1 MVEMF
6 TVMYIY
12 DLGLQSGVFMAWTC
26 GLKCLWLRCLQSCIF
41 MM

>member
-26 GLKCLWLRCLQSCIF
+26 DLKCL
-41 MM
+41 

>member
-12 DLGLQSGVFMAWTC
+12 DVGLQSGVFMA
-26 GLKCLWLRCLQSCIF
+26 GSLRQGV
-41 MM
+41 